1 MTDTNSWNNNFFA
14 AFKIKLYGMLTLFWS
29 PKISAKKSLWSSM
42 KFLRSVEGIVN
53 FTISNLSADFTELT
67 IFWKQNVWT
76 HLQKMEW
83 VDLDA
88 QPSLWLHQWNA
99 PVEKRVD
106 LRNGVGLNVTLS
118 KIPSQW
124 SSLEYNT
131 LLHLSPLYS
140 CEART
145 YLLKKMHSERD

>member
-1 MTDTNSWNNNFFA
+1 
-14 AFKIKLYGMLTLFWS
+14 
-29 PKISAKKSLWSSM
+29 M

-88 QPSLWLHQWNA
+88 LPSLWLHQWNA

-145 YLLKKMHSERD
+145 YLLKKNAFRAWLTTLPVIIYTSFLAYSLNKFIYFSMILSFR